1 MTNHYSHYVNGKKE
15 VVTQNTN
22 NSWAVRKS
30 LHKAT
35 VSGAVRLQTQ
45 KKVSLKDALNTDW
58 HLIADKDI
66 RKAIKNLIEQYHK
79 FDIKII
85 LKYFKDRK
93 NKLGEKDIS
102 KVMVYYTPEVPELSA
117 SRVMLNDTFDEKKI
131 NAVTDSGI
139 RNILINHLKAN
150 DNNPKL
156 AFSPDG
162 IIRMNQNLKELNG
175 GKDHKPILKVRIS

>member
-66 RKAIKNLIEQYHK
+66 RKAKKTWPWKDMQTEKSTWNPSHVIKK
-79 FDIKII
+79 
-85 LKYFKDRK
+85 
-93 NKLGEKDIS
+93 KL
-102 KVMVYYTPEVPELSA
+102 
-117 SRVMLNDTFDEKKI
+117 
-131 NAVTDSGI
+131 
-139 RNILINHLKAN
+139 
-150 DNNPKL
+150 
-156 AFSPDG
+156 
-162 IIRMNQNLKELNG
+162 
-175 GKDHKPILKVRIS
+175 